1 MDMAAKKRT
10 SVMCAEAQV
19 YYHCHRMLLS
29 DYLVANGHTVLHISG
44 KGEPKPHR
52 MTPEVRVEEG
62 RVTYPG
68 EKSLFEDL

>member
-1 MDMAAKKRT
+1 
-10 SVMCAEAQV
+10 MCAEAQV

-29 DYLVANGHTVLHISG
+29 DYLTANGDTVLHISS

-52 MTPEVRVEEG
+52 MTAEARVVEG

-68 EKSLFEDL
+68 EMLLFEDLG